1 VSRPGYPYAEQQ
13 WADERAPGAPGTT
26 TAAPEFTDSQPAPTT
41 RNRVDAWMDVE
52 FSFFG
57 KKVRRRTVALWLLR
71 WPAFFGMFFIA
82 RAVLTGNGAVLN
94 ADEADVL
101 GTSSEINLIM
111 MLLVTPMIT
120 ITGQHWFQS
129 LRRWYGVMFG
139 LTALTDAANAA
150 ITTSFAGGVLG
161 RLSGHV
167 FLIVGFTMVALLI
180 PLVATGN
187 NWAQR
192 RLGRY
197 WKPLHKLTYVVWGLL
212 WLHLALLEGLGFQ
225 SGANGSGN
233 CPPCD
238 GIPVMHQRLY
248 QLTEASLFLLVVR
261 LPPVKRWIVAQQRA
275 GQQWLVYVALTPLFL
290 LFMLGF
296 TFIINE
302 EIFKGGFALQLK
314 QTDE

>member
-1 VSRPGYPYAEQQ
+1 MSRPGTGLPYAEEEWPDGWPVETPDRPVAQ
-13 WADERAPGAPGTT
+13 RTP
-26 TAAPEFTDSQPAPTT
+26 SIR
-41 RNRVDAWMDVE
+41 RNRVDAWMDQE
-52 FSFFG
+52 FLFLGRSI
-57 KKVRRRTVALWLLR
+57 KRKTVALWLFR
-71 WPAFFGMFFIA
+71 WPAFLGMFFIA
-82 RAVLTGNGAVLN
+82 RAVITGNGAVLN

-101 GTSSEINLIM
+101 GTSSEINLVM

-120 ITGQHWFQS
+120 VTGQHWFQS

-139 LTALTDAANAA
+139 LTALTDAINAA
-150 ITTSFAGGVLG
+150 ITTSFAGGVFG
-161 RLSGHV
+161 RLAGHI
-167 FLIVGFTMVALLI
+167 FLVVGFTMVALLI
-180 PLVATGN
+180 PLIATGN

-192 RLGRY
+192 KLGRY
-197 WKPLHKLTYVVWGLL
+197 WKSLHKLTYVIWGLL
-212 WLHLALLEGLGFQ
+212 WVHLALLEGFGFQ

-238 GIPVMHQRLY
+238 GVPIMHQRMY
-248 QLTEASLFLLVVR
+248 QLTEVSLFLLVVR
-261 LPPVKRWIVAQQRA
+261 LPPVKRWIAGQEKN

-290 LFMLGF
+290 LFILGF